1 MIQIELTRENVEM
14 LREILAS
21 YLSELPME
29 IA

>member
-14 LREILAS
+14 LREILVS

>member
-1 MIQIELTRENVEM
+1 MIQIELTRENVEV

-21 YLSELPME
+21 HLSVLPME